1 MKEGP
6 GWIEVIFG
14 AILSLLLGV
23 VVAAVF
29 LVLKPVPTVKELP
42 KEPVAKMVYYIEGS
56 RDSSKTR
63 AVISKQKVLAQGGSV
78 VLVEDELNAMVVPPP
93 AAPVAKKM
101 ELPQPAAEKKAVTPG
116 NPNFRIRD
124 NVMQIAVPVQLSAYE
139 MDYKIILQAR
149 GGFAKEGDA
158 VVFQPSELYLG
169 SCPLEK
175 LPAVKEY
182 VLKYL
187 IAKMTLAEDAAA
199 VWKKVT
205 AATVEG
211 STVHLTTAVQ

>member
-1 MKEGP
+1 MKDGP
-6 GWIEVIFG
+6 GWFEVIFG

-29 LVLKPVPTVKELP
+29 LVFKPVTVVKELP
-42 KEPVAKMVYYIEGS
+42 KAPVAKMVYYIEGS

-63 AVISKQKVLAQGGSV
+63 AIISKQKLLAQGGSA
-78 VLVEDELNAMVVPPP
+78 VLNEDELNAMTTPPP
-93 AAPVAKKM
+93 AAPTAKKM
-101 ELPQPAAEKKAVTPG
+101 ELPQPAAEKQTVTPG

-124 NVMQIAVPVQLSAYE
+124 NVMQVAVPVQLSAYE
-139 MDYKIILQAR
+139 MDYKVILQAR
-149 GGFAKEGDA
+149 GGFAKEGEA
-158 VVFQPSELYLG
+158 VVFQPTELYLG
-169 SCPLEK
+169 SCPLDR

-187 IAKMTLAEDAAA
+187 VAKVTLPDDAAA

-211 STVHLTTAVQ
+211 ATVRLTTAVQ